1 MAGEY
6 NGRGIWRANPLADNV
21 NALRVDDATKGTP
34 QKDTVTVTVTART
47 NFTGFEYT
55 GKSGVKRTITG
66 LAIAKTD
73 LNGIKDAI
81 FQEVKKDENETVIE
95 VIATNADTTVIN
107 HYGSGVVNAVTYDS
121 TRSATSRG
129 ALP

>member
-6 NGRGIWRANPLADNV
+6 NGRGVWRANTKASNV
-21 NALRVDDATKGTP
+21 NALRVDDATTGTP

-55 GKSGVKRTITG
+55 GKDGVKRTIVG

-81 FQEVKKDENETVIE
+81 FAEVKKDENDTVIE
-95 VIATNADTTVIN
+95 VIATNSDTTVIN
-107 HYGSGVVNAVTYDS
+107 HYGAGVVNAVTYDS